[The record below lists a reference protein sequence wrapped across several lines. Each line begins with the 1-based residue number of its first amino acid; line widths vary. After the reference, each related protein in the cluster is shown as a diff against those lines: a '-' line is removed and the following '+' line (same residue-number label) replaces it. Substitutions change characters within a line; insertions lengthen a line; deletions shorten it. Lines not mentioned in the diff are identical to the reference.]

1 MRLFC
6 RYVIISTLINTHA
19 QTANSVHQAFSSP
32 NFRRRW
38 YEASHLPCTLHVFT
52 CTHTLLMH
60 TPPTQTHHTH
70 MPHSLTFSDYHT
82 RHSVV
87 QCETLQLQRLA
98 PVYPVSHECP
108 QYSMLLLAWY
118 SLSPGRVQTS
128 RGVRSQAYCQSWW
141 WGGLVWGEWTPR
153 GGLGVCAGLQAMQ
166 YTQ

>member
-1 MRLFC
+1 MHKQQTVCTRPSPPPILEGVDMRLAI
-6 RYVIISTLINTHA
+6 YPALYT
-19 QTANSVHQAFSSP
+19 SSP
-32 NFRRRW
+32 VLIH
-38 YEASHLPCTLHVFT
+38 YSH
-52 CTHTLLMH
+52 TH
-60 TPPTQTHHTH
+60 PTQTHHTH

-82 RHSVV
+82 HHSVV
-87 QCETLQLQRLA
+87 QCETLQLRRLA

-118 SLSPGRVQTS
+118 SLSPGTVQTS
-128 RGVRSQAYCQSWW
+128 HGVRSQAYCQSWW